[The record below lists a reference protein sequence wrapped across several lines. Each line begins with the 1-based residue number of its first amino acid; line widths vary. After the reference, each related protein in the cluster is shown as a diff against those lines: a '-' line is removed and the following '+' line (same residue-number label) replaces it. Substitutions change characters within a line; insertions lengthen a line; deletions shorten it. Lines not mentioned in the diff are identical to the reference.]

1 MTCGISC
8 NWGRLPLL
16 EIWHA
21 IPPINTYKF
30 LPSSI
35 YSIYYLTITAY
46 KQFNCTILS
55 RSAVMEV
62 KKFNVAALILVFGKF
77 ISYSVVHFSLSIV
90 LNLSCV
96 MSKLNYLIYYNNFKL
111 PKSQTTTTSPQQVNN
126 NNGGPWIP
134 LHLCYTF
141 NFTTPVLK

>member
-1 MTCGISC
+1 
-8 NWGRLPLL
+8 
-16 EIWHA
+16 
-21 IPPINTYKF
+21 
-30 LPSSI
+30 
-35 YSIYYLTITAY
+35 
-46 KQFNCTILS
+46 
-55 RSAVMEV
+55 MEV

-141 NFTTPVLK
+141 NFTT